1 MKQEIKI
8 GSLVKTNWRMSLFSD
23 KKEFIKFNS
32 DKNFYGKIGI
42 VVKTNL
48 EYSFEFKQ
56 PCCLIFFL
64 NCFGLFYDN
73 ELSLI
78 KKRRKS
84 KCPKKTTQ

>member
-48 EYSFEFKQ
+48 ENSSERKQ

-64 NCFGLFYDN
+64 NCFGLFYDS
-73 ELSLI
+73 EVSLI